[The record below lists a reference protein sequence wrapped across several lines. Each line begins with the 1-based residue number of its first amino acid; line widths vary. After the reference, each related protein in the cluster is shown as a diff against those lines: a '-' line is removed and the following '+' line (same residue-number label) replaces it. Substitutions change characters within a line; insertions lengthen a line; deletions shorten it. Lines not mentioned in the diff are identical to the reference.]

1 VTAPTKPGTS
11 DILTGIDALLA
22 GNPMG
27 QTPRGGMETDFRGET
42 HGAGTL
48 GKPSGQSFDEN
59 GVQQQADPFKGM
71 GPLLEDED
79 SEVFQQVHGLIL
91 RQELIA
97 LNHLAQDTHWTLV
110 KLGYPWSTLTKEPGK
125 DQYKQ
130 ELPYGTAG
138 ISIQAVPNKV
148 WDLINKTTGSLLV
161 DFPEAEAEPAD
172 DSEQAEA
179 ACEMANRFLSQDA
192 SEQGTNDAV
201 LFNDRVNRAMTT
213 ASTYLECWT
222 DPTGGGYVPLQ
233 IKAHPQAESPAN
245 PLVDAQG
252 NPTTDYVLRYVTA
265 DQQFTDDPSQA
276 APQWQ
281 PKLRAAKWQRE
292 HIRVYPESAT
302 VDNADKIIILGFCTL
317 GEARKRWQSV
327 AQMEPAELSSLT
339 DWTPT
344 RYLPLLPPFQ
354 RARWKL
360 TDGREK
366 ERQGSSDERIMFY
379 YHIYAKA
386 SPDYPKGAD
395 VVVSGKAGGFVIDRK
410 LLSKEVEVPKAQG
423 TAKETRCMEIPV
435 VQVTP
440 FGDPDDVD
448 PSGRAFVEL
457 IAGAAENNAHLS
469 MSFSEVVDKILHT
482 PFVTPST
489 SPIHGED
496 VENAAATGDFLQII
510 KPEDKPVQLTPP
522 VLPTAFFNMYE
533 LADNAIDS
541 AANQNK
547 PAQGSDKQQEVS
559 GKARQIAIAQNNVP
573 LSGPQTA
580 VNNAYARWCRIKCER
595 VMSDFST
602 PQQLSYVGEDGA
614 YKQQEFS
621 GVDFA
626 LIGKVTIKTGT
637 GTLMPPDQKVQY
649 LGNLKEAGFLSP
661 DEAMEAARPAFAKR
675 LGLQANPHEQ
685 YVERCIDAWLKG
697 PPEADPN
704 APPDPMTGQ
713 PSDWASQYRTWMQA
727 QQQYEAQQAQYQ
739 QAVQQQQQ
747 AMQNAAIVA
756 GGPAQPLGPEQQN
769 ETANRDFGM
778 ATLALQTNPY
788 NPTPLVP
795 PQPPQ
800 VPKPW
805 TPFTPRPNDNEPFIA
820 ALWARK
826 ISNTMSSPKYTQFG
840 PEWKDVLDRQYQM
853 TRQAAAVASAAQQ
866 PAPQPGQPKPVQAPK
881 PQQPGRPQPPQQSQP
896 AQPAQPGG
904 R

>member
-1 VTAPTKPGTS
+1 
-11 DILTGIDALLA
+11 
-22 GNPMG
+22 
-27 QTPRGGMETDFRGET
+27 METDFRGET
-42 HGAGTL
+42 LGSQGAG
-48 GKPSGQSFDEN
+48 KSSQNSQQPYDQN
-59 GVQQQADPFKGM
+59 GVQANPFQGM
-71 GPLLEDED
+71 GPLLEGDD
-79 SEVFQQVHGLIL
+79 ADVFKQVNGLIL

-97 LNHLAQDTHWTLV
+97 LNHLAQDTHWTYV

-179 ACEMANRFLSQDA
+179 ACDMANRFLAQDA

-201 LFNDRVNRAMTT
+201 LFNDRVNRALTT
-213 ASTYLECWT
+213 ASTYIECWT

-233 IKAHPQAESPAN
+233 IKAHPQAQDVAN
-245 PLVDAQG
+245 PLVGPDG
-252 NPTTDYVLRYVTA
+252 MPTTDYVLRYVTSG
-265 DQQFTDDPSQA
+265 QQFTDDPSQA

-302 VDNADKIIILGFCTL
+302 VDNADKLIILGFCTL

-327 AQMEPAELSSLT
+327 AQMEPDELSSLT
-339 DWTPT
+339 DWTPI

-354 RARWKL
+354 RGRWKL
-360 TDGREK
+360 SDGREK

-379 YHIYAKA
+379 YHIFAKA

-410 LLSKEVEVPKAQG
+410 LLAKEVEVPKAQG

-482 PFVTPST
+482 PFATPST
-489 SPIHGED
+489 SPISGED
-496 VENAAATGDFLQII
+496 VADAAATGDFLQIL

-547 PAQGSDKQQEVS
+547 PAQGADKQQEVS

-580 VNNAYARWCRIKCER
+580 VNNSYARWCRIKIER
-595 VMSDFST
+595 VMADFST

-614 YKQQEFS
+614 YKQEEFS

-675 LGLQANPHEQ
+675 LGLQSNPHEQ

-697 PPEADPN
+697 PPESPPQSPPQPGVPP
-704 APPDPMTGQ
+704 APPN
-713 PSDWASQYRTWMQA
+713 DWASQYRVWMTA
-727 QQQYEAQQAQYQ
+727 QQQFESAQAQYQ
-739 QAVQQQQQ
+739 QQVQAQQQ
-747 AMQNAAIVA
+747 ALQNQAIVS
-756 GGPAQPLGPEQQN
+756 GGPPQPLGPESQS
-769 ETANRDFGM
+769 ETANRDYGM
-778 ATLALQTNPY
+778 AQLALQTNPY
-788 NPTPLVP
+788 NSTPLQP

-800 VPKPW
+800 VQKPW
-805 TPFTPRPNDNEPFIA
+805 TPFAPRPNDNEPFIA

-840 PEWKDVLDRQYQM
+840 PEWKDVLDRQYTA
-853 TRQAAAVASAAQQ
+853 TRQAAAIASAAQQ
-866 PAPQPGQPKPVQAPK
+866 PPPQQGQPAHRPAPAK
-881 PQQPGRPQPPQQSQP
+881 PQPPQQSQQPQVAQRPQPTPSP
-896 AQPAQPGG
+896 APGG
-904 R
+904 VR